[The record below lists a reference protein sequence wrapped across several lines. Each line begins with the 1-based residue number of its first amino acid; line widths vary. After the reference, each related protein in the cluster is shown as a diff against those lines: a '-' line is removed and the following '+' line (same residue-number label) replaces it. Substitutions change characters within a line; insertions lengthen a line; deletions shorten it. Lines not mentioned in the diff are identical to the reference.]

1 MSEENSF
8 FGHFFGKKN
17 KTVHKNLKTA
27 KKIFCT
33 KNKTTRKTPF

>member
-17 KTVHKNLKTA
+17 KTTHKNLKKA
-27 KKIFCT
+27 KNFLHK
-33 KNKTTRKTPF
+33 K